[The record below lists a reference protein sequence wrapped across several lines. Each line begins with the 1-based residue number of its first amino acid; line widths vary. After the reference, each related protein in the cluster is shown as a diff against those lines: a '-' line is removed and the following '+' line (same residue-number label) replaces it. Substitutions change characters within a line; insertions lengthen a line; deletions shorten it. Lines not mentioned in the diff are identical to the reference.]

1 MWGTDGEQ
9 EERRNETSRESA
21 LVQTL
26 NNDGGGDATNG
37 DNSYSILGIF
47 CGSDVLHTL
56 FIIVTISPVFDII
69 SSILE
74 VRK

>member
-1 MWGTDGEQ
+1 MEGSKREG
-9 EERRNETSRESA
+9 NKTSRESA

-26 NNDGGGDATNG
+26 NNDGGGDDTNG
-37 DNSYSILGIF
+37 DNSYSIMGIF

-56 FIIVTISPVFDII
+56 FIIITTSPVFDMV